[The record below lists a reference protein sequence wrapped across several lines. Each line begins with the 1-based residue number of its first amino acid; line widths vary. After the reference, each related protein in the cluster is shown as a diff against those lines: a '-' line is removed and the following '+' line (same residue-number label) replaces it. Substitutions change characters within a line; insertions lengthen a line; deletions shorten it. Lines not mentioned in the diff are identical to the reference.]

1 MPTGTRTIRHINKGY
16 ECMYSCTLLEVCI
29 QMWSSILT
37 QQSRKLNNT
46 MGKIKTNLLIL
57 RTHFW
62 SEQWLSLPRWGHRD
76 RAWRCTIEAFV
87 DRGDSE
93 IARTFIIPL
102 LSSSSVTLLSFELN
116 LVFVLLRESQ
126 WVDSKNSLRV
136 DISDLRG
143 IDVCT

>member
-1 MPTGTRTIRHINKGY
+1 
-16 ECMYSCTLLEVCI
+16 MYVCTLLEVCI

-93 IARTFIIPL
+93 IARMFIIPL
-102 LSSSSVTLLSFELN
+102 LSSSSVTLSSFELN
-116 LVFVLLRESQ
+116 LVFVFCGNPSESTRRIACVWTSPIYVVWTSAHRLLGEIKILWTRST
-126 WVDSKNSLRV
+126 KPH
-136 DISDLRG
+136 
-143 IDVCT
+143 

>member
-1 MPTGTRTIRHINKGY
+1 
-16 ECMYSCTLLEVCI
+16 MYVCTLLEVCI

-62 SEQWLSLPRWGHRD
+62 SEQLLSLPRWGHRD

-87 DRGDSE
+87 DRADSE
-93 IARTFIIPL
+93 IARMFIIPL

-126 WVDSKNSLRV
+126 WVDLKNSLRV